1 MLNQVKSIDTGL
13 KDSCFFARYWLGI
26 DLNPFQERVLKQ
38 IDGAMWGGEYNKV
51 DLIET
56 IMHAGNRTG
65 KTVLLSIIHIKFA
78 YYKIGI
84 QPGPGYDEFKYRTF
98 GISPISRQAKECLKY
113 IEDILEGR
121 FTWTKD
127 GVRYSNRYRIKLKN
141 FFEGKNENI
150 GELRY
155 SNRSVTYAFSTGA
168 DMGTGFQGL
177 PAGIVTYDECVLS
190 HHLED
195 ELDSNVYSRLGD
207 YGKLMMLI
215 ATPNEEGKSQQY
227 FHHLITEAKNGS
239 NNFLVMGGSYMENVF
254 IDVDKR
260 ESHKQTLLDRDPIMA
275 RQILYGDFVST
286 GGTVFDTPVIERL
299 WNGSKVGKEPQ
310 NGHQYM
316 ISVDWGMAEGG
327 DETVF
332 LVWDITVLPVEIVWA
347 YGKKG
352 GDPYE
357 LMGILRSL
365 ILDYNNAVMIM
376 DTGALGGTIMKK
388 LLKDTKPIS
397 FDAGGVG
404 DAKANAITYAKIL
417 MTKNRKKRMIEA
429 GVEADEEKNFG
440 WIRSFYLAKLAN
452 QLATYKIDDKTLKQD
467 WVSAFYI
474 GASYIW
480 KIFGDKQHQQKS
492 YHMNPFRKRTTI
504 LVKQKI

>member
-1 MLNQVKSIDTGL
+1 
-13 KDSCFFARYWLGI
+13 
-26 DLNPFQERVLKQ
+26 
-38 IDGAMWGGEYNKV
+38 MWGGEYNPV

-56 IMHAGNRTG
+56 IMHAGNRSG
-65 KTVLLSIIHIKFA
+65 KTILLSIIHIKFA

-84 QPGPGYDEFKYRTF
+84 QPGPGYEEFKYRTF
-98 GISPISRQAKECLKY
+98 DISPVSRQAKECLKY
-113 IEDILEGR
+113 IQDILEGR

-127 GVRYSNRYRIKLKN
+127 GKRYSNKFSLKLKN
-141 FFEGKNENI
+141 FYQGKNENI

-155 SNRSVTYAFSTGA
+155 TNRGVTYAFSTGA
-168 DMGTGFQGL
+168 DMGAGFQGL
-177 PAGIVTYDECVLS
+177 PAGIVTYDECCLS

-239 NNFLVMGGSYMENVF
+239 NNFLVMGGSYMENIF
-254 IDVDKR
+254 IEAEKR
-260 ESHKQTLLDRDPIMA
+260 ESHKQTLIDRDPIMA

-286 GGTVFDTPVIERL
+286 GGSVFDAPIIERL
-299 WNGSKVGKEPQ
+299 WTTEKKGKEPEM
-310 NGHQYM
+310 GHNYM

-332 LVWDITVLPVEIVWA
+332 LVWDITTLPVEIVWA

-357 LMGILRSL
+357 LMGVLRSL
-365 ILDYNNAVMIM
+365 ILNYNNAIMIM

-388 LLKDTKPIS
+388 LLKDVHPLP
-397 FDAGGVG
+397 FDAGGAG
-404 DAKANAITYAKIL
+404 DIKANAITYAKIL
-417 MTKNRKKRMIEA
+417 MTKNRRKRQVEL
-429 GVEADEEKNFG
+429 GVEVEEVPNFG
-440 WIRSFYLAKLAN
+440 WIRSYYLPKLAN
-452 QLATYKIDDKTLKQD
+452 QLATYKIDDKSLKQD

-480 KIFGDKQHQQKS
+480 KLYGDKPHQTKS
-492 YHMNPFRKRTTI
+492 YHMNPFRNKRIVTVRQT
-504 LVKQKI
+504 QT